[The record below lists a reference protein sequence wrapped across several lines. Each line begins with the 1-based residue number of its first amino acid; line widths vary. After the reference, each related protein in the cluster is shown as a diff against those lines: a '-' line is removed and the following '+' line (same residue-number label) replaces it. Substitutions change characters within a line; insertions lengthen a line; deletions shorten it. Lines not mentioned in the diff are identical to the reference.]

1 MKSRKNL
8 DFYVSEMIGRNK
20 VEVFTEK
27 LTSENKELEKYEFIF
42 KINDSTLKETS
53 LFISDLYK
61 LFVVVQKSLIS
72 YIENTLIPK
81 VQNEINVLLMV
92 EAEGKTQ
99 QEIDYK
105 TKLYNYHFDR
115 LSNHYTDFF
124 PGLVCKH
131 TYEGITHNLLFYTE
145 QKGA

>member
-1 MKSRKNL
+1 MKSKNNL
-8 DFYVSEMIGRNK
+8 DFYTSEMIGRNK
-20 VEVFTEK
+20 IEVFSEK
-27 LTSENKELEKYEFIF
+27 LKSDSEYVEKYEFIF
-42 KINDSTLKETS
+42 KINESTAKETS
-53 LFISDLYK
+53 MFITDLYK
-61 LFVVVQKSLIS
+61 LLVIVQKSLIS
-72 YIENTLIPK
+72 YIEESLLPK
-81 VQNEINVLLMV
+81 VQNEKSIQLLV
-92 EAEGKTQ
+92 EAEGNTQ

-145 QKGA
+145 QKSA

>member
-1 MKSRKNL
+1 MKSKNNI

-20 VEVFTEK
+20 VEVFTERMK
-27 LTSENKELEKYEFIF
+27 TESKELEKYEFIF
-42 KINDSTLKETS
+42 KINDSTSKEIS

-61 LFVVVQKSLIS
+61 LFGIVQKSLIS
-72 YIENTLIPK
+72 YIENSLLPK
-81 VQNEINVLLMV
+81 VHNEKNIQLVV

-105 TKLYNYHFDR
+105 TKLYNYHLDR
-115 LSNHYTDFF
+115 LSKHYTDFI

-131 TYEGITHNLLFYTE
+131 TYEGITHNLMFYME
-145 QKGA
+145 QKSA